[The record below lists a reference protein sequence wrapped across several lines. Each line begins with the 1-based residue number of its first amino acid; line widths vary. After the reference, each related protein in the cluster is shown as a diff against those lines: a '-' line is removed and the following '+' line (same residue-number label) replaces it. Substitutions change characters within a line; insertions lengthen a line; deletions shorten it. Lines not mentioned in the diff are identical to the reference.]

1 MVNTNMLLAICGLTV
16 LPTTIMGNPL
26 LDQLARKFSM
36 LGTMLY
42 SQVQNT
48 TMTSGDI
55 SKRIQQYGC
64 YCFRDAINSGVLFGN
79 GEPVSP
85 QDELCRNLMRCRKC
99 MEMEF
104 PGECDAA
111 QEKYLYSIDANTNE
125 IICNQD
131 QDSCRVDKCECD
143 KHFAVE
149 LGKMWTDASFDEMYW
164 LNPKNV
170 LRRNTKNLEVFDAAT
185 NCVKSDVNKKNPI
198 DACCGLPGQK
208 QPYSYE
214 RQECC
219 DDTKLVSIG
228 QCLI

>member
-143 KHFAVE
+143 KHFSVE
-149 LGKMWTDASFDEMYW
+149 LGKMWTDASFDEMYR
-164 LNPKNV
+164 KNIII
-170 LRRNTKNLEVFDAAT
+170 RK
-185 NCVKSDVNKKNPI
+185 I
-198 DACCGLPGQK
+198 
-208 QPYSYE
+208 
-214 RQECC
+214 
-219 DDTKLVSIG
+219 
-228 QCLI
+228 